1 LLKGN
6 LMPVTLTF
14 TTPLTTEDRLILG
27 GVATAEGA
35 SIGTAVTTVPVVNDF
50 PLTAAGLPDIVN
62 ATKPSPE
69 NSEILLLNG
78 KVTGEPYLIDSTG
91 GVWTLAINAAGL
103 GVAFVDST
111 QICGGG
117 SGQGIDQLIVR
128 TGLVFCILCGGQVQ
142 LWNPSEGSLYN
153 ATLPAAF
160 TTTAAATT
168 PALPSLPATPA
179 VMGGTSGKVINC
191 GTGQALATIT
201 AGINAAA
208 AGDKVQV
215 AKGTYNEAL
224 PELCVPMMLD
234 LGGST
239 LSGTGLTAN
248 LPGGGLGLIVPNA
261 PGCIVQNGT
270 ITGVAMDQTYGQ
282 MTAAVRPNGGCSYL
296 ETNNL
301 TCTAN
306 QIGFASGGFPIVW
319 IDNGSTL
326 HNNGLGDAAGST
338 HNAYLSTA
346 PGAQTTLNNT
356 TSIIDPTASGP
367 LGLLQGHAI
376 KCRQGHGIIV
386 NGGTFAA
393 PQATIFDIP
402 DGSATP
408 VRLNGVTLNKTAT
421 DGNHA
426 IIGYAMESQTNGLDG
441 VIINGGTI
449 NALCPSPLWQGTGG
463 TITVDANVV
472 LTGNPIA
479 AAGIS
484 VAA

>member
-1 LLKGN
+1 
-6 LMPVTLTF
+6 MPITITIA
-14 TTPLTTEDRLILG
+14 TPLTTEEKLILG
-27 GVATAEGA
+27 GIATAEGA
-35 SIGTAVTTVPVVNDF
+35 SATVTTPTVPVVNHF
-50 PLTAAGLPDIVN
+50 PLTTDGMPDIVN

-69 NSEILLLNG
+69 NSEILIISS
-78 KVTGEPYLIDSTG
+78 KVTGEPYLIDNTG
-91 GVWTLAINAAGL
+91 GVWTLTINTAGL

-111 QICGGG
+111 QIGGG
-117 SGQGIDQLIVR
+117 GAGQGIDQLIVR
-128 TGLVFCILCGGQVQ
+128 TGLVFCILVGGQVQ

-160 TTTAAATT
+160 TTAATATT
-168 PALPSLPATPA
+168 PALPALTALPASPA

-191 GTGQALATIT
+191 GAGQTLASIT

-215 AKGTYNEAL
+215 TKGTYNEAL

-239 LSGTGLTAN
+239 LSGTGLTAS
-248 LPGGGLGLIVPNA
+248 LVGGGLGLIVPNA

-282 MTAAVRPNGGCSYL
+282 MTAAVRPNSGCSYL

-306 QIGFASGGFPIVW
+306 QTGFASGGFPIVW
-319 IDNGSTL
+319 IDTGSTL

-338 HNAYLSTA
+338 HNAYFSSA

-367 LGLLQGHAI
+367 LGVLQGHAI
-376 KCRQGHGIIV
+376 KCRQEHGIIV

-402 DGSATP
+402 DGSTTP
-408 VRLNGVTLNKTAT
+408 VQLNGATLNKTST

-426 IIGYAMESQTNGLDG
+426 ILGYAMESQTNGLDG
-441 VIINGGTI
+441 VIINGGTV
-449 NALCPSPLWQGTGG
+449 NALCVSPLWQGTGG
-463 TITVDANVV
+463 TITIDASVV
-472 LTGNPIA
+472 LSGNPIA
-479 AAGIS
+479 ATGIT

>member
-1 LLKGN
+1 
-6 LMPVTLTF
+6 MTVTITF
-14 TTPLTTEDRLILG
+14 TTPLTAEDKLILG
-27 GVATAEGA
+27 NVATAD
-35 SIGTAVTTVPVVNDF
+35 GTSTEATATTPTVAVVNNF

-69 NSEILLLNG
+69 NSEILILSG
-78 KVTGEPYLIDSTG
+78 KVTGAPYLVDSNG
-91 GVWTLAINAAGL
+91 SVWTLTLNAAGL
-103 GVAFVDST
+103 GVAWIDCTEV
-111 QICGGG
+111 CGGG
-117 SGQGIDQLIVR
+117 SAQGIDQLIVR
-128 TGLVFCILCGGQVQ
+128 TGQVFCILVGGQVQ
-142 LWNPSEGSLYN
+142 LWNTSEGSLYG
-153 ATLPAAF
+153 APLPAPSNTLA
-160 TTTAAATT
+160 TATT
-168 PALPSLPATPA
+168 PSLPALPALPASPA
-179 VMGGTSGKVINC
+179 VMGGTSGTVINC

-224 PELCVPMMLD
+224 PELNAPVMLD

-239 LSGTGLTAN
+239 LSGAGLTSQLA
-248 LPGGGLGLIVPNA
+248 GGGLALIVPNA
-261 PGCIVQNGT
+261 SGCIVQNGT
-270 ITGVAMDQTYGQ
+270 ITGVAMDQTSAQ

-296 ETNNL
+296 ETHDL

-306 QIGFASGGFPIVW
+306 QIGFASGGFPLVW

-326 HNNGLGDAAGST
+326 HNNGLGDAAGQT
-338 HNAYLSTA
+338 HNAYFSSG

-356 TSIIDPTASGP
+356 MSVIDPAASGP
-367 LGLLQGHAI
+367 LGPLQGHAI
-376 KCRQGHGIIV
+376 KCRQEHGIIV

-393 PQATIFDIP
+393 PLASIFDIP
-402 DGSATP
+402 DGSTTP
-408 VRLNGVTLNKTAT
+408 VQLNGATLNKTAT

-441 VIINGGTI
+441 VILNGGTV
-449 NALCPSPLWQGTGG
+449 NALCASPVWQGDGG
-463 TITVDANVV
+463 TITIDANVV
-472 LTGNPIA
+472 LTGNPIV